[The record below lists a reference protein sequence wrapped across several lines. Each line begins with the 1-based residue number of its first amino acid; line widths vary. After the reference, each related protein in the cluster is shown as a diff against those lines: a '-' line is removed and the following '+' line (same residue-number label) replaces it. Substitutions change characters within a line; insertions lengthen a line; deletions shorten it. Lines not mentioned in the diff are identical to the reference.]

1 MGGRPREAP
10 APEGRSGCRQ
20 SWRERRKRS
29 SLGPASR
36 FVQEPSPGGTLA
48 VRILP
53 TRHNPFR
60 GTGRPR
66 GKFDGMGRAW
76 PSWFGGTSPGSS
88 SVSVPWHTGRGARR
102 RCRPPSPAAGADGR
116 GEFPVPATPGPA
128 AQPFS
133 SRQVRSFP
141 GNVLAV
147 RGPRGISRP
156 DSRPAPLLPVVQSVR
171 RATIGKGSIACLR
184 VLVKRRKPP
193 ADQLVGL

>member
-66 GKFDGMGRAW
+66 EKFGGIGRAW
-76 PSWFGGTSPGSS
+76 PAWFGGTSRGSS
-88 SVSVPWHTGRGARR
+88 SVSVPWHTDQGARR
-102 RCRPPSPAAGADGR
+102 RRVPCPTAGAEGR
-116 GEFPVPATPGPA
+116 EAYRVPVIPGPA
-128 AQPFS
+128 AQPS
-133 SRQVRSFP
+133 CSRQVRSYP
-141 GNVLAV
+141 VSVLAV
-147 RGPRGISRP
+147 RGPRGNSRS
-156 DSRPAPLLPVVQSVR
+156 DVRPASRLPVVQSVR
-171 RATIGKGSIACLR
+171 R
-184 VLVKRRKPP
+184 P
-193 ADQLVGL
+193 